1 MKAYMTISHGS
12 SRLGRL
18 ELELYETSVP
28 KTVKNFAAL
37 IQNGSYQNCKF
48 HRIIS
53 GFMAQGGDYTRGDGT
68 GGSTIYG
75 KEFADETFNHFHT
88 NRGMLS
94 MANSGPNTNG
104 SQFFI
109 TFRATPHLDGKHVV
123 FGHVNLASSAHVLDA
138 MEQVA
143 TGRNDVP
150 RVPVVI
156 SECGVYSDEKQS
168 NDVVATKEAVN
179 DSQEIELEEEEAE
192 VEQEEEPAQ
201 EEEDDGKPKT
211 KQQQLRE
218 RLRKLKMKTNQAR
231 QLNRQ
236 EVVREGERLGSEE
249 GAAKERKRLL
259 KADKKLRQQE
269 WESRNAKALELAA
282 EYSVDG
288 KALVEPALD
297 SIKRTT
303 KKAEKAE
310 ATRYAVND
318 YYNPEGQHRN
328 YQRNVASLPSN
339 HATTGEDVDTST
351 FNPIM
356 AVSTTAGDAHER
368 EGARRLAN
376 ELKRRI
382 EKKEKN
388 KRKRNEFDATD
399 VGYINQRNK
408 RFNEKI
414 SRNYDE
420 HTAEIRQN
428 LERGTAL

>member
-1 MKAYMTISHGS
+1 
-12 SRLGRL
+12 L

-68 GGSTIYG
+68 GGSSIYG
-75 KEFADETFNHFHT
+75 KEFADENFNHFHT

-150 RVPVVI
+150 RIPVVI

-168 NDVVATKEAVN
+168 NDVVATEKEAVN
-179 DSQEIELEEEEAE
+179 DSQEIELEEEEEEEAE
-192 VEQEEEPAQ
+192 VEQEDEPAQ

-211 KQQQLRE
+211 KRQQLRE

-297 SIKRTT
+297 SIVRAKCHCVLSLSLEFYLLTPYSPLSID
-303 KKAEKAE
+303 AE
-310 ATRYAVND
+310 TND
-318 YYNPEGQHRN
+318 
-328 YQRNVASLPSN
+328 
-339 HATTGEDVDTST
+339 
-351 FNPIM
+351 
-356 AVSTTAGDAHER
+356 
-368 EGARRLAN
+368 
-376 ELKRRI
+376 
-382 EKKEKN
+382 EKGGKG
-388 KRKRNEFDATD
+388 RSDS
-399 VGYINQRNK
+399 ICCQ
-408 RFNEKI
+408 
-414 SRNYDE
+414 
-420 HTAEIRQN
+420 
-428 LERGTAL
+428 